1 MIHIKEDSVL
11 FMIKA
16 LDKSIIKSLL
26 NGKIEFIPPT
36 QVEIIEYILNSCG
49 KKVYQR
55 ELEKILCLS
64 RATVSSVLMT
74 MEKNNLIK
82 RVADENDA
90 RSKQIILNDIAK
102 ERFSAAKLKLK
113 EINDIMTRDLN
124 NDELEIF
131 LSIINKMKNNIDN
144 YNNK

>member
-1 MIHIKEDSVL
+1 MINIKEDSVL

-26 NGKIEFIPPT
+26 NDKVEFIPPT
-36 QVEIIEYILNSCG
+36 QVEIIEYILNNCG

-55 ELEKILCLS
+55 ELEKVLCLS

-74 MEKNNLIK
+74 MEKRGLIK
-82 RVADENDA
+82 RVTDENDA

-102 ERFSAAKLKLK
+102 KIFCNAKLKLK
-113 EINDIMTRDLN
+113 EINDVMIKDLS
-124 NDELEIF
+124 DKELKMF
-131 LSIINKMKNNIDN
+131 LSIVNKMKDNMDN

>member
-1 MIHIKEDSVL
+1 
-11 FMIKA
+11 MIKA

-26 NGKIEFIPPT
+26 NDKVEFIPPT
-36 QVEIIEYILNSCG
+36 QVEIIEYILNNCG

-55 ELEKILCLS
+55 ELEKVLCLS

-74 MEKNNLIK
+74 MEKNGLIK
-82 RVADENDA
+82 RVTDENDA

-102 ERFSAAKLKLK
+102 KIFCNAKLKLK
-113 EINDIMTRDLN
+113 EINDVMIKDLS
-124 NDELEIF
+124 DKELKMF
-131 LSIINKMKNNIDN
+131 LSIVNKMKDNMDN

>member
-26 NGKIEFIPPT
+26 NDKVEFIPPT

-49 KKVYQR
+49 EKVYQR
-55 ELEKILCLS
+55 ELEKALNLS

-74 MEKNNLIK
+74 MEKKDLIK
-82 RVADENDA
+82 RVTDENDA

-102 ERFSAAKLKLK
+102 KIFFNAKLKLK
-113 EINDIMTRDLN
+113 EINDVMTRDLN

>member
-1 MIHIKEDSVL
+1 MINIKEDSVL

-26 NGKIEFIPPT
+26 NDKVEFIPPT

-49 KKVYQR
+49 EKVYQR
-55 ELEKILCLS
+55 ELEKVLNLS

-74 MEKNNLIK
+74 MEKNGLIK
-82 RVADENDA
+82 RIIDENDA

-102 ERFSAAKLKLK
+102 KIFCNAKLKLK
-113 EINDIMTRDLN
+113 EINDIMIKDLS
-124 NDELEIF
+124 DKELKMF
-131 LSIINKMKNNIDN
+131 LSIVNKMKDNMDN